1 MTAWLLAIAMVI
13 AMIRRVEVYTAFTAG
28 AREGMETAMRI
39 LPGLAAI
46 SVALRMLEASG
57 LMHAL
62 CGALAP
68 VAAWLGL
75 PEGVMPLLLLRPLS
89 GSASLGMLADI
100 LRQYGPDSRTGL
112 VASAMMGSGETV
124 LYTCALYLAAA
135 GVKTR
140 RKANRRSYSLPA
152 ARGSSPRRRA
162 APRPRCS
169 RSSWRPSR
177 RKPAS
182 PSTATCASTS
192 R

>member
-46 SVALRMLEASG
+46 FVALRMLEASG

-89 GSASLGMLADI
+89 GSASL
-100 LRQYGPDSRTGL
+100 
-112 VASAMMGSGETV
+112 
-124 LYTCALYLAAA
+124 
-135 GVKTR
+135 
-140 RKANRRSYSLPA
+140 
-152 ARGSSPRRRA
+152 
-162 APRPRCS
+162 
-169 RSSWRPSR
+169 
-177 RKPAS
+177 
-182 PSTATCASTS
+182 
-192 R
+192 

>member
-46 SVALRMLEASG
+46 FVALRMLEASG

-112 VASAMMGSGETV
+112 
-124 LYTCALYLAAA
+124 AAA
-135 GVKTR
+135 GVK
-140 RKANRRSYSLPA
+140 RSRYII
-152 ARGSSPRRRA
+152 
-162 APRPRCS
+162 
-169 RSSWRPSR
+169 
-177 RKPAS
+177 PAS
-182 PSTATCASTS
+182 LLGWIVDCVVVGCFFRA
-192 R
+192 

>member
-46 SVALRMLEASG
+46 FVALRMLE
-57 LMHAL
+57 AL

-112 VASAMMGSGETV
+112 VASAMMVSGETV

-135 GVKTR
+135 GVK
-140 RKANRRSYSLPA
+140 K
-152 ARGSSPRRRA
+152 
-162 APRPRCS
+162 S
-169 RSSWRPSR
+169 RYII
-177 RKPAS
+177 PAS
-182 PSTATCASTS
+182 LLGWIVDCAVAGCFF
-192 R
+192 RA

>member
-46 SVALRMLEASG
+46 FVALRMLEASG

-75 PEGVMPLLLLRPLS
+75 PEGVMPLLLLPGR
-89 GSASLGMLADI
+89 A
-100 LRQYGPDSRTGL
+100 RTR
-112 VASAMMGSGETV
+112 
-124 LYTCALYLAAA
+124 AAA
-135 GVKTR
+135 AREPTR
-140 RKANRRSYSLPA
+140 LTSLFVLM
-152 ARGSSPRRRA
+152 SFV
-162 APRPRCS
+162 
-169 RSSWRPSR
+169 
-177 RKPAS
+177 
-182 PSTATCASTS
+182 
-192 R
+192 